1 MTATARQQRTV
12 NYAINHNHGRL
23 LRNFASKL
31 ILYGCS
37 GFGTF
42 LIFYLI
48 TNYFGPQT
56 NILLTIQGQIEF
68 DFGFAG
74 FLGCACTGVVLGLYG
89 EREELLEEIV
99 RNADGIRWGRIVSD
113 SENSCKEKSLEAWYP
128 LDADPILQN
137 AGIEIGAV
145 VTWGVH
151 GIKNRIVFR
160 LGKKTSSV
168 NCVHLILD
176 SIAAD
181 IIQDGGETTVQIEDF
196 PDLDKYVEKSKHT
209 LPNVT
214 LPPETHF
221 EALKMYVEGLAL
233 EGIANIWRESILAGE
248 SAIGF
253 NDHMQIQ
260 IYNALTN
267 LDKNV
272 MQPMFTEIL
281 FYIADEDS
289 QIAGKYIGEDFT
301 FLMKNVKI
309 PAQVISDLVSLHP
322 DIIQPIIKALG
333 EDEEEEYDPAE
344 LLQLIMANM
353 GIVEDNSKLMMY
365 RIFHMLPYLVGNTN
379 EIENEG
385 E

>member
-1 MTATARQQRTV
+1 
-12 NYAINHNHGRL
+12 
-23 LRNFASKL
+23 
-31 ILYGCS
+31 
-37 GFGTF
+37 
-42 LIFYLI
+42 
-48 TNYFGPQT
+48 
-56 NILLTIQGQIEF
+56 
-68 DFGFAG
+68 
-74 FLGCACTGVVLGLYG
+74 
-89 EREELLEEIV
+89 
-99 RNADGIRWGRIVSD
+99 
-113 SENSCKEKSLEAWYP
+113 
-128 LDADPILQN
+128 
-137 AGIEIGAV
+137 
-145 VTWGVH
+145 
-151 GIKNRIVFR
+151 
-160 LGKKTSSV
+160 
-168 NCVHLILD
+168 
-176 SIAAD
+176 
-181 IIQDGGETTVQIEDF
+181 
-196 PDLDKYVEKSKHT
+196 
-209 LPNVT
+209 
-214 LPPETHF
+214 
-221 EALKMYVEGLAL
+221 MYVEGLAL